1 VQAARLRRA
10 IVRDPLDPRS
20 GLRSLVSFKRLANRP
35 RDRLDLE
42 ELRAL
47 HGELPLERL
56 PGIDE

>member
-1 VQAARLRRA
+1 M
-10 IVRDPLDPRS
+10 RDPLDPRS